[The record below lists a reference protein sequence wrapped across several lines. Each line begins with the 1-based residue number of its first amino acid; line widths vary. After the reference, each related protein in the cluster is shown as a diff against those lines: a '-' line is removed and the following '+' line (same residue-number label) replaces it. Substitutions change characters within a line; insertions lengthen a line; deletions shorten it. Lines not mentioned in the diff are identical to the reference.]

1 MKVTEGL
8 VELKLLTK
16 RIGVATS
23 NLSAITYKSA
33 GKLVS
38 AEKDEVKYKALAES
52 GLQSVNDLI
61 ERRAKIKEAIVH
73 SNATTEVIV
82 GGVSMTV
89 ASAIERK
96 DSIEYEKVLL
106 NHLVNQYN
114 NATKSVESLTQQV
127 QREVDEQIKQMGA
140 VSPELVA
147 ETRGKLLEQRKVQLH
162 DPLGLLTKI
171 EALRKDIDE
180 FESGVDTA
188 LSISNA
194 ITDITVS

>member
-1 MKVTEGL
+1 MTVTEGL

-16 RIGVATS
+16 RIAIATS

-38 AEKDEVKYKALAES
+38 AEKDEAKFKTLAES
-52 GLQSVNDLI
+52 GLQSVKALI
-61 ERRAKIKEAIVH
+61 ERRGKIKEAIVQ
-73 SNATTEVIV
+73 SNASTQVVI
-82 GGVSMTV
+82 GGVTMTV

-96 DSIEYEKVLL
+96 DSIEYEKTLL

-147 ETRGKLLEQRKVQLH
+147 ETRTKLLEQRQLQLH

-171 EALRKDIDE
+171 EELRKDIDE
-180 FESGVDTA
+180 FEAGVDTA

-194 ITDITVS
+194 TTQLTLS

>member
-16 RIGVATS
+16 RISTATS

-33 GKLVS
+33 GKIVS
-38 AEKDEVKYKALAES
+38 AEKDEAKFKALAEA
-52 GLQSVNDLI
+52 GLQSVKALI
-61 ERRAKIKEAIVH
+61 ERRSKIKEAIVQ
-73 SNATTEVIV
+73 SNATTQVVI
-82 GGVSMTV
+82 GGVTMTV

-96 DSIEYEKVLL
+96 DNIEYEKTLL
-106 NHLVNQYN
+106 NHLINQYN

-147 ETRGKLLEQRKVQLH
+147 ETRTKLLEQRQVQLH

-171 EALRKDIDE
+171 EELRKDIDE
-180 FESGVDTA
+180 FEAGVDTA

-194 ITDITVS
+194 TTEITLS